1 MVREKIKKK
10 RKEKETEERKFIV
23 HIEAKLF
30 LMCCEITM
38 L

>member
-1 MVREKIKKK
+1 MMREKIKKK

-23 HIEAKLF
+23 YIEAKF
-30 LMCCEITM
+30 FVMCCEITM